1 MTSDRTV
8 LLAGQLVQAHGEF
21 LATQLTT
28 SWRIAYWTDDD
39 GPERFADLIGGA
51 DALVTGS
58 FRQPLPP
65 APRLALLQLPFTGY
79 DWLTPA
85 LLPDGCVAANAY
97 GHEGPIAEYVMAAIL
112 EWQIGLATKAADF
125 KAGNWRYKG
134 PPGGPFHQE
143 VAGCHLGL
151 IGYGHIGREVAE
163 RAQAFGMTV
172 SAVTR
177 RSRPKL
183 DGLTALDTGDDAIDR
198 LLGQADFIVV
208 ACPLS
213 DQTRGLM
220 DRRRI
225 ALLKPTAVLINVARA
240 EIVDETALYVAL
252 RDRSIGGAV
261 IDVWRRYPR
270 QGESLISE
278 LAPADQPFWDLD
290 NVVMTPHRATWT
302 RAHLERRWQFVA
314 ANLDRL
320 ARGEA
325 PQNVIDIT

>member
-1 MTSDRTV
+1 MTTERTV
-8 LLAGQLVQAHGEF
+8 LLAGQLVQAHGDY
-21 LATQLTT
+21 LAAQLTT

-39 GPERFADLIGGA
+39 GPERFARLIGDA

-58 FRQPLPP
+58 FQESLPS

-79 DWLTPA
+79 DWLKPA
-85 LLPDGCVAANAY
+85 MLPAGCVAANAY
-97 GHEGPIAEYVMAAIL
+97 GHESAIAEYVMAAIL
-112 EWQIGLATKAADF
+112 EWQIGLAAKAADF

-134 PPGGPFHQE
+134 PPNGPFHEE

-151 IGYGHIGREVAE
+151 IGYGHIGREVAK
-163 RAQAFGMTV
+163 RAQAFGMTL

-177 RSRPKL
+177 RPRPTP
-183 DGLTALDTGDDAIDR
+183 DGLAALGAGDDAIDH
-198 LLGQADFIVV
+198 LLGQADFVVV

-213 DQTRGLM
+213 DHTRGLI

-240 EIVDETALYVAL
+240 EIVDTAALFEAL

-261 IDVWRRYPR
+261 IDVWSRYPR
-270 QGESLISE
+270 QGESLFSE

-320 ARGEA
+320 AQGEA
-325 PQNVIDIT
+325 LQNVIEI